1 MRLFGL
7 SLNGIRLICLALLAL
22 AVSPLCA
29 ADSDDSGIGT
39 LHMISNVSRS
49 AGVDVPEGAT
59 LVGNLLIEY
68 SYSGSEWD
76 YITDS
81 YVEIADLGTSAD
93 EIYLRASYYGNEP
106 SDYDC
111 NVSFSTSGWN
121 RSGGRS
127 VIAQLSSASS
137 RALDGGAALTG
148 NELSD
153 LPISFS
159 NLVVTFSDE
168 SRAAT
173 GGSDVQVYAGSG
185 DNSFSIHVPVQDPI
199 SGYLV
204 ATLQASWGELTL
216 PSGDYTADIQ
226 IEVSTNT

>member
-1 MRLFGL
+1 MRKYAIVFLIITVSFFFPLF
-7 SLNGIRLICLALLAL
+7 
-22 AVSPLCA
+22 A
-29 ADSDDSGIGT
+29 ADEASLSPVPAIGT
-39 LHMISNVSRS
+39 LHMSSSVERN
-49 AGVDVPEGAT
+49 AGVVVPEGAE
-59 LVGNLLIEY
+59 LVGNILVEY
-68 SYSGSEWD
+68 SLNSSEW
-76 YITDS
+76 YYVNESAVTVDS
-81 YVEIADLGTSAD
+81 LGAQSD
-93 EIYLRASYYGNEP
+93 SIYLRARYYGNEP

-127 VIAQLSSASS
+127 VMAQSSSASS